1 VPASDRERIFAPFTQ
16 LDASTTR
23 RVGGVGLG
31 LFLVDQLVRG
41 DGGPRLGGGQ
51 PRAVAPASWPSC
63 RTPRRGSLAPGNLP
77 PGSAVQTGMRQTT
90 LLRPLAGLLLAV
102 ALLAACA
109 DQDGG
114 DGAASGGSGPTTTPE
129 TSPSQPPTTEPGSGG
144 KREITATG
152 TLRAG
157 VEPGCM
163 LLEADQGPTYL
174 LVGGDRGQLREGE
187 RVQVS
192 GQLAP
197 DLLSTCQ
204 EGQPLLVRSIKP
216 A

>member
-1 VPASDRERIFAPFTQ
+1 
-16 LDASTTR
+16 
-23 RVGGVGLG
+23 
-31 LFLVDQLVRG
+31 
-41 DGGPRLGGGQ
+41 
-51 PRAVAPASWPSC
+51 
-63 RTPRRGSLAPGNLP
+63 
-77 PGSAVQTGMRQTT
+77 MRQTT

-109 DQDGG
+109 DQDAG
-114 DGAASGGSGPTTTPE
+114 DGGAASGGSGPTTTPG

-144 KREITATG
+144 KREVTATG
-152 TLRAG
+152 TVRAG

-163 LLEADQGPTYL
+163 LLKTDQGQVYL
-174 LVGGDRGQLREGE
+174 LVGGDRGQLREGN

-204 EGQPLLVRSIKP
+204 EGQPLLVRSVKP

>member
-1 VPASDRERIFAPFTQ
+1 
-16 LDASTTR
+16 
-23 RVGGVGLG
+23 
-31 LFLVDQLVRG
+31 
-41 DGGPRLGGGQ
+41 
-51 PRAVAPASWPSC
+51 
-63 RTPRRGSLAPGNLP
+63 
-77 PGSAVQTGMRQTT
+77 MRQTT

-144 KREITATG
+144 GREVTATG

-163 LLEADQGPTYL
+163 LLKADQGPTYL

-216 A
+216 V